1 MPAARAKPSGDIHT
15 TKITPLLPP
24 PPVPGWLYCQCPVVA
39 VGKRVSIVSRVSGFQ
54 GPRVNGSQG
63 LNDLK
68 GNRSKGLRVS
78 RERGFPHVNRG
89 FQRFGISK
97 IQRLQGPRD
106 EGFQG
111 SKVQAL
117 KG

>member
-1 MPAARAKPSGDIHT
+1 MQGFLQGSWLQRSNDAKVLTI
-15 TKITPLLPP
+15 
-24 PPVPGWLYCQCPVVA
+24 
-39 VGKRVSIVSRVSGFQ
+39 SRVSGFQ

-111 SKVQAL
+111 SKAQEL

>member
-1 MPAARAKPSGDIHT
+1 MFRPE
-15 TKITPLLPP
+15 
-24 PPVPGWLYCQCPVVA
+24 QCLNRDRFVV
-39 VGKRVSIVSRVSGFQ
+39 GE

-63 LNDLK
+63 LNGFKSSKNLK
-68 GNRSKGLRVS
+68 VSGFQGLEEFR
-78 RERGFPHVNRG
+78 HVNRG
-89 FQRFGISK
+89 FQRSGISK

-111 SKVQAL
+111 SKVQGL